1 MYFNINN
8 LFGFIFLSLPISI
21 FFKSQNIRSPSVL
34 EINTCTLSLE
44 ADETI
49 LQLGD
54 SIRISPSISCPTSEI
69 MSFSWEPTIGLS
81 LPDNLYPFV
90 RPLQDQCYALTIN
103 WQDGCVSE
111 EEICFS
117 LKTCENDFSENSIA
131 SISPLQ
137 IETEATIELEIAR
150 RQFVHIVI
158 EENDEVQFVIW
169 EGWLNAGLRALAL
182 DFTNIPNGNHNLTVQ
197 LYPED
202 KSISIEKI

>member
-1 MYFNINN
+1 MHSKPRSRRDYF
-8 LFGFIFLSLPISI
+8 
-21 FFKSQNIRSPSVL
+21 
-34 EINTCTLSLE
+34 
-44 ADETI
+44 
-49 LQLGD
+49 
-54 SIRISPSISCPTSEI
+54 
-69 MSFSWEPTIGLS
+69 
-81 LPDNLYPFV
+81 
-90 RPLQDQCYALTIN
+90 IN

-169 EGWLNAGLRALAL
+169 EGWLNAG
-182 DFTNIPNGNHNLTVQ
+182 VQ